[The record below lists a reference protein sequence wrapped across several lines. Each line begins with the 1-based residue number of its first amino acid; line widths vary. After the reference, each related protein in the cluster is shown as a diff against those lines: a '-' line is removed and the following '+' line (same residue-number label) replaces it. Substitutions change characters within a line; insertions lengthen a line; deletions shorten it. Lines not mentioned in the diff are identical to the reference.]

1 MTQAENAVVVGVAM
15 DSTHRFSK
23 VATEAI
29 ELVAGHGVVGDAH
42 AGPTVKH
49 RSRVAKD
56 PTQPNLRQVH
66 LIHREFLDLAAE
78 HGYELGAGDLGENVL
93 TAGVDLLDLP
103 RGTLLRLG
111 EDAVVRVTGLRNPC
125 HQINDFRAGLL
136 KLAIGRDEAGE
147 IVRRTG
153 IMAVVEIGGIVL
165 PGDPVTVTLPAE
177 PHLALE
183 PV

>member
-1 MTQAENAVVVGVAM
+1 MTQPPGAVVVGVAR
-15 DSTHRFSK
+15 DATHRFSK
-23 VATEAI
+23 VPLDAV
-29 ELVAGHGVVGDAH
+29 ELVAGHGVLGDAH

-66 LIHREFLDLAAE
+66 LIHREFLDLARE
-78 HGYELGAGDLGENVL
+78 HGYELGPGDLGENVL

-111 EDAVVRVTGLRNPC
+111 PDAIVRVTGLRNPC
-125 HQINDFRAGLL
+125 HQIDDFRKGLL
-136 KLAIGRDEAGE
+136 RLAVTRDEVGQ

-153 IMAVVEIGGIVL
+153 VMSVVEVGGTVRI
-165 PGDPVTVTLPAE
+165 GDPVTVTLPAP
-177 PHLALE
+177 PHEALE